1 MGVPSITRVSSFTSF
16 NCDGLC
22 PLRTRP
28 RRCCRPLGA
37 INAMESARDR
47 VRIAGSGKRAGAR
60 ASGRTPGVASSGERR
75 ARRLFREKP
84 EEMRRGAGHGGFTGD
99 TDGLGTRTGKRGR
112 GAMMTG
118 HRIIPRSRGTIR
130 VVGSMAM
137 SRALTISLGAV
148 IVIAQSHRHRRRSL
162 DRKSEYCDQ
171 EQEASDQDAHGRGV
185 YGPVFRVCK
194 AAGLLSI
201 PEPFRCNLP
210 TLRAGAV
217 PHTGNPPTICLL
229 AFFAI
234 GKRCRTLVI
243 SDAGSQRRPTA
254 ASGSR
259 ICAKVQDPVPGDRR
273 QRGSS

>member
-1 MGVPSITRVSSFTSF
+1 MADVGRGFCHGLQGAFRTVRSGQANAMGVPSITRVSSFTSF

-22 PLRTRP
+22 PPRTRP

-118 HRIIPRSRGTIR
+118 HRIIARSRRTIR

-210 TLRAGAV
+210 TPLLGQGRR
-217 PHTGNPPTICLL
+217 HTPGTRQPSVYWI
-229 AFFAI
+229 FS
-234 GKRCRTLVI
+234 R
-243 SDAGSQRRPTA
+243 
-254 ASGSR
+254 SGS
-259 ICAKVQDPVPGDRR
+259 AVGLW
-273 QRGSS
+273 